1 MMTGPG
7 GLGEPQ
13 RAGRGECGVKRRP
26 LYSGSSKART
36 QAAQRPTEP
45 GGRKSAPQP
54 VYLHEPEGPTTRERI
69 ARVWVPFSTKHR
81 TKLVVAASVL
91 ITLLLVGGWQL
102 FQPASQRLTQDDINQ
117 AVNFAM
123 DERPRPP
130 SVASLAYAAVI
141 PSVVRVNGYD
151 LSKKDEEEAKP
162 PTQGL
167 PPPVENPPA
176 GEVQEDFHEKYTAVG
191 TGVVIDDQ
199 GTILTN
205 LHVARAAP
213 RLRVEFFDGTEA
225 DARIVGA
232 RPELDLAII
241 QPNRLPDDLQPA
253 TLGSSASLRPGDDV
267 VAIGFPFGIGPSA
280 SAGVVSGLLRIFEQE
295 GSPTMRNMI
304 QFDAAANPGNSGG
317 PLVNADGEVVG
328 IVTAILNPS
337 GIRTFAGIGF
347 AATIEDAGGA
357 VEDSPL

>member
-1 MMTGPG
+1 M
-7 GLGEPQ
+7 
-13 RAGRGECGVKRRP
+13 KRRP
-26 LYSGSSKART
+26 LYSGSNKART
-36 QAAQRPTEP
+36 QAAQRLSEP
-45 GGRKSAPQP
+45 GAQRRSQP
-54 VYLHEPEGPTTRERI
+54 LPTYIYEPEGPTTRERI
-69 ARVWVPFSTKHR
+69 ARVWAPFSAKHR
-81 TKLVVAASVL
+81 TKLAVAASVV
-91 ITLLLVGGWQL
+91 ITLAMVGGWQL
-102 FQPASQRLTQDDINQ
+102 FQPAAQRLTQTDINN

-130 SVASLAYAAVI
+130 SVASMAYAAVI

-151 LSKKDEEEAKP
+151 PNAKEGDETATP
-162 PTQGL
+162 PAEGT

-213 RLRVEFFDGTEA
+213 KLRVEFYDGTEA
-225 DARIVGA
+225 EARIVGA

-241 QPNRLPDDLQPA
+241 QPSTVPDDLQPA
-253 TLGSSASLRPGDDV
+253 TLGSSAALRPGDEV

-280 SAGVVSGLLRIFEQE
+280 SSGVVSGLLRIFEQE
-295 GSPTMRNMI
+295 GSPAMRNMI

-317 PLVNADGEVVG
+317 PLINANGEVVG

>member
-1 MMTGPG
+1 M
-7 GLGEPQ
+7 
-13 RAGRGECGVKRRP
+13 KRRP
-26 LYSGSSKART
+26 LYSGTTRART
-36 QAAQRPTEP
+36 ADALRRSVVPDVHRSP
-45 GGRKSAPQP
+45 PA
-54 VYLHEPEGPTTRERI
+54 YLYEPEGPTVGERLRKWGSDI
-69 ARVWVPFSTKHR
+69 ASRHR
-81 TKLVVAASVL
+81 TTLVVAASVL
-91 ITLLLVGGWQL
+91 ITLALVGGYSL
-102 FQPASQRLTQDDINQ
+102 VQPPAQRLSQQDISQ

-130 SVASLAYAAVI
+130 SVASMAYAAVI

-151 LSKKDEEEAKP
+151 PGAAQAPKPEEK
-162 PTQGL
+162 
-167 PPPVENPPA
+167 PPVENPPS
-176 GEVQEDFHEKYTAVG
+176 GEIEEDFHEKYTAVG

-213 RLRVEFFDGTEA
+213 RLRVEFMDGTEA
-225 DARIVGA
+225 EARIIGA

-241 QPNRLPDDLQPA
+241 QPSVLPDDLQPA
-253 TLGSSASLRPGDDV
+253 TLGSSAALRPGDEV

-280 SAGVVSGLLRIFEQE
+280 SSGVVSGLLRVFEEE
-295 GSPTMRNMI
+295 GRPTMRNMI

-317 PLVNADGEVVG
+317 PLVNANGEVVG

-337 GIRTFAGIGF
+337 GIRTFAGIAF

>member
-1 MMTGPG
+1 M
-7 GLGEPQ
+7 
-13 RAGRGECGVKRRP
+13 KRRP
-26 LYSGSSKART
+26 LYSGSTRART
-36 QAAQRPTEP
+36 QDAARWTEA
-45 GGRKSAPQP
+45 GASRHSQP
-54 VYLHEPEGPTTRERI
+54 VYVLEPPEPTLRERF
-69 ARVWVPFSTKHR
+69 RKRWTPFASKHR
-81 TKLVVAASVL
+81 TKLAIAASVL
-91 ITLLLVGGWQL
+91 ITLLLVGAWQL
-102 FQPASQRLTQDDINQ
+102 VQPAAQRLTQNDINE
-117 AVNFAM
+117 AVNFAI

-130 SVASLAYAAVI
+130 SVASMAYAAVI

-151 LSKKDEEEAKP
+151 PDSATSVPDGQQAEP
-162 PTQGL
+162 PI
-167 PPPVENPPA
+167 ENPPA

-205 LHVARAAP
+205 LHVARAAG

-241 QPNRLPDDLQPA
+241 MPNRIPDDLRPA
-253 TLGSSASLRPGDDV
+253 VLGSSADLRPGDDV

-280 SAGVVSGLLRIFEQE
+280 SAGVVSGLLRVFEQE
-295 GSPTMRNMI
+295 GQPSMRNLI

-317 PLVNADGEVVG
+317 PLVNANGEVVG

-337 GIRTFAGIGF
+337 GIRTFAGIAF

-357 VEDSPL
+357 VEESPL

>member
-1 MMTGPG
+1 M
-7 GLGEPQ
+7 
-13 RAGRGECGVKRRP
+13 RRRP
-26 LYSGSSKART
+26 LYSGSNRARSTTGQRQTKAG
-36 QAAQRPTEP
+36 AGHP
-45 GGRKSAPQP
+45 SQP
-54 VYLHEPEGPTTRERI
+54 VYILDPPEPTLRQRA
-69 ARVWVPFSTKHR
+69 ARRLTPFAAKHR
-81 TKLVVAASVL
+81 TKLAIAASVL
-91 ITLLLVGGWQL
+91 ITLGLVGGYQL
-102 FQPASQRLTQDDINQ
+102 TQPAAQRLTQGDINQ

-130 SVASLAYAAVI
+130 SVASMAYAAVI

-151 LSKKDEEEAKP
+151 PENTTPVPESKDAQP
-162 PTQGL
+162 PI
-167 PPPVENPPA
+167 ENPPA

-205 LHVARAAP
+205 LHVARAAKK
-213 RLRVEFFDGTEA
+213 LRVQFFDGTEA

-241 QPNRLPDDLQPA
+241 TPSLIPDDLQPA
-253 TLGSSASLRPGDDV
+253 VLGASGDLRPGDDV

-280 SAGVVSGLLRIFEQE
+280 SAGVVSGMLRVFEQE
-295 GSPTMRNMI
+295 GQPAIRNLI

-317 PLVNADGEVVG
+317 PLVNANGEVVG

-337 GIRTFAGIGF
+337 GIRTFAGIAF

-357 VEDSPL
+357 VEESPL